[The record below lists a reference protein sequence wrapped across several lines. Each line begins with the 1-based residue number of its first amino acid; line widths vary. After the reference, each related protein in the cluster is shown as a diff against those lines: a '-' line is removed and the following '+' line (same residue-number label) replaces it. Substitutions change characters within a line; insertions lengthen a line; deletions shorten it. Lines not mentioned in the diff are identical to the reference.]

1 MPLITSR
8 ERPLWSLS
16 KVDNA
21 HENENAAVE
30 PGHVPST
37 NFIRAII
44 DEDLASGK
52 HDFIIT
58 RFPPEPNGYL
68 HIGHAKSIC
77 LNFGLAR
84 DYKGRCHMRFDDTN
98 PSKEEDEYVQS
109 ILHDIRWLGFDWGTH
124 LYYASDFFEKMYQ
137 LAVKLITDGKAYV
150 CALSREEFS
159 ANYRGSL
166 SEDGKPSP
174 YRDRPVSESL
184 DLFARM
190 RAGEFKEG
198 ELVLRA
204 KIDMSSPN
212 MLMRDP
218 PLYRIMHASHHRT
231 GDAWCIYPM
240 YDYAHPLEDAIEQI
254 THSICTLEFEN
265 NRELYDWVVE
275 HTGAGGA
282 KPPHQYEFAR
292 LSLTNTVMS
301 KRKLLQLVKE
311 GFVDG
316 WDDPRMPTIAGL
328 RRRGITPEAVRAF
341 ADMIGVARANS
352 TVDID
357 KLEYCVRD
365 DLNTR
370 APRVMAVLNPLKVTI
385 TNYPEGQTEEL
396 DTPYWPHD
404 VPNEGSRAVPFTRE
418 LYIEQDDF
426 ALDPPKKWRRLSPG
440 MEVRLRYAYVVR
452 CDEVITDDA
461 GEVVELRCSYD
472 PATRDGDNAGRKNLG
487 IIHWVSATDN
497 TPITARLYDR
507 LFTVERPDAEPDFI
521 ALINP
526 HSLVTAKGFGERS
539 LAGAKAEDRFQ
550 FERQG
555 YFYADPID
563 SKDGKIV
570 YNRIVGLKDS
580 WARIAQEADGASA
593 TVAPSAAPTS
603 TRVNTRPEK
612 RTRAELRAMARE
624 ADAELAARHTRYQ
637 AELGLSAEDADVLSG
652 DRPLGDFYEAARA
665 AYTKDGHNLTT
676 WFINELLGL
685 LKDEPIDAIK
695 LTPPA
700 FAALVTLVDDDT
712 ITALAAKELLLTLVQ
727 EGGDPVALVDA
738 RGLRQLN
745 DAAQLGPIIDA
756 IIAQNADKVAA
767 YRSGKTNLLGFFIGQ
782 VTRSTGGK
790 ANPQLTRQLLE
801 QKLA

>member
-1 MPLITSR
+1 MTR
-8 ERPLWSLS
+8 SLVEPTN
-16 KVDNA
+16 VDHA
-21 HENENAAVE
+21 HENESLAAVE
-30 PGHVPST
+30 PGNAPAT

-109 ILHDIRWLGFDWGTH
+109 ILHDIRWLGFDWGSH
-124 LYYASDFFEKMYQ
+124 LYYASDFFEQMYQ
-137 LAVKLITDGKAYV
+137 LAVKLINDGKAYI
-150 CALSREEFS
+150 CHLSRDEFS

-174 YRDRPVSESL
+174 YRDRPISESL

-204 KIDMSSPN
+204 KIDMASPN

-231 GDAWCIYPM
+231 GDDWCIYPL
-240 YDYAHPLEDAIEQI
+240 YDYAHPLEDAIEEI

-275 HTGAGGA
+275 HTGAGGE

-292 LSLTNTVMS
+292 LSLTYTVMS
-301 KRKLLQLVKE
+301 KRKLLQMVKE
-311 GFVDG
+311 GIVVG

-352 TVDID
+352 TVDIE

-370 APRVMAVLNPLKVTI
+370 APRVMAVLRPLKVTI
-385 TNYPEGQTEEL
+385 TNYPEGQTEQL

-426 ALDPPKKWRRLSPG
+426 ALEPPKKWRRLSPG
-440 MEVRLRYAYVVR
+440 AEVRLRYAYVVR
-452 CDEVITDDA
+452 CDEVIKDDA
-461 GEVVELRCSYD
+461 GNVVELRCSYD
-472 PATRDGDNAGRKNLG
+472 PATAGGESAGRKNLG
-487 IIHWVSATDN
+487 IIHWVSATQN

-507 LFTVERPDAEPDFI
+507 LFTIERPDAEADFI
-521 ALINP
+521 NFINP
-526 HSLVTAKGFGERS
+526 DSLVTAHGFGEVS
-539 LAGAKAEDRFQ
+539 LASAKADDRFQ

-555 YFYADPID
+555 YFYADPVD
-563 SKDGKIV
+563 SRDGHIV

-580 WARIAQEADGASA
+580 WARIAAEADPAA
-593 TVAPSAAPTS
+593 HAAQAAPVQAP
-603 TRVNTRPEK
+603 RVNTRPEK
-612 RTRAELRAMARE
+612 RTRAELRAAARE
-624 ADAELAARHTRYQ
+624 ADPALAARYDRYQ
-637 AELGLSAEDADVLSG
+637 RDLGLSAEDADVLSG
-652 DRPLGDFYEAARA
+652 EAGLGEFYEAALG
-665 AYTKDGHNLTT
+665 AYEGGKQSVTNWT
-676 WFINELLGL
+676 INELLGAV
-685 LKDEPIDAIK
+685 KEQPIASLP
-695 LTPPA
+695 LTPAA
-700 FAALVTLVDDDT
+700 FAALVKLVDDGA
-712 ITALAAKELLLTLVQ
+712 ISALAAKELLDELITK
-727 EGGDPVALVDA
+727 GGDPVALVDA

-745 DAAQLGPIIDA
+745 DAGALEALAAQVLADNP
-756 IIAQNADKVAA
+756 DKVAA
-767 YRSGKTNLLGFFIGQ
+767 YRAGKTNLLGFFIGQ
-782 VTRSTGGK
+782 LGKLSGGK
-790 ANPQLTRQLLE
+790 ANPKLARDLLE
-801 QKLA
+801 QHLS